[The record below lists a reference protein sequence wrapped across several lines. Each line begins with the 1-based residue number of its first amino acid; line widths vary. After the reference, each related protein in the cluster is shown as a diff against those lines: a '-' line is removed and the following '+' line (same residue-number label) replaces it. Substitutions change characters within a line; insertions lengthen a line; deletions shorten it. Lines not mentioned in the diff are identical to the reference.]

1 MKNVSIRVIS
11 PQFELLG
18 EIDDYESLQFIRR
31 FYKVGEF
38 ELHIN
43 MDKNN
48 TDKLQKNNLI
58 ILGGC
63 VNKVGI
69 IMYRENLPDE
79 NGNDELII
87 KGPTL
92 KGIMSRRLIVPP
104 VSGDGY
110 DSETGSIETILK
122 AFVNNNV
129 VNPTNTERKIPQVI
143 IETDQG
149 RGNQDAWRGR
159 FEILSDKLDEIGEYS
174 EIGWDVTLDINNNNW
189 VFDVLIGRNLTVN
202 QDILPP
208 VIFSTDFDNIK
219 NQHLIQSQLATA
231 NLGYAGGSG
240 DDINR
245 LIQQVGSTS
254 GLERIET
261 FLDCSQ
267 AADVNELLTMGAQKL
282 DVLKEIKA
290 YEFQFIPDNT
300 FIYEKDYDLGDTVTA
315 QSKKWGVTMDV
326 QIIEVKEIYEIAG
339 NTLEAIF
346 GTNIPTILD
355 KIKTVIKRVPLIEK
369 TATTT
374 EITSIDG
381 GSFV

>member
-18 EIDDYESLQFIRR
+18 EIDDYESLQFTRR

-38 ELHIN
+38 ELHVN

-58 ILGGC
+58 ILGSC
-63 VNKVGI
+63 FNKVGI

-92 KGIMSRRLIVPP
+92 KGVMSRRLIVPSI
-104 VSGDGY
+104 SGDGY
-110 DSETGSIETILK
+110 DSESGSIETILK

-129 VNPTNTERKIPQVI
+129 VNPTNIDRKIPQVI
-143 IETDQG
+143 IATDQN

-159 FEILSDKLDEIGEYS
+159 FEILSDKLDEIGEYAQV
-174 EIGWDVTLDINNNNW
+174 GWDVILDTINNKW
-189 VFDVLIGRNLTVN
+189 IFDVIVGRNLSVN
-202 QDILPP
+202 QDTLPP
-208 VIFSTDFDNIK
+208 VIFSTGFDNIK
-219 NQHLIQSQLATA
+219 NQHLIQSLLSTA

-245 LIQQVGSTS
+245 LIQQVGSST

-267 AADVNELLTMGAQKL
+267 VADINELLTLGAQKL

-290 YEFQFIPDNT
+290 FEFQFIPDNT

-315 QSKKWGVTMDV
+315 QSKKWGVTMDA
-326 QIIEVKEIYEIAG
+326 QIIEVKEIYEIGG
-339 NTLEAIF
+339 NTLQAIF

-355 KIKTVIKRVPLIEK
+355 KLKQVPKI
-369 TATTT
+369 
-374 EITSIDG
+374 
-381 GSFV
+381 VR